1 MLTCLTV
8 SSPVALP
15 QSVLLLTHGDP
26 FGITERMHQPAA
38 RHGYPTVTHSIRS
51 EATHESARSADGART
66 ASSFVPVRSPTGF
79 KDSPVS
85 RAFEQPLLLG
95 LFLPIQAGGWSASTL
110 PRTTDWNF
118 DYNLALVQQAEA
130 FGFDLV
136 FALSQWLPK
145 GGYGGVFNGEALD
158 SFMSLAAM
166 TARTE
171 RIILVATSHVL
182 YGPWHP
188 LHFAKFTATLDHIS
202 NGRWGINVVTGHRA
216 IEHEMFGWHRIEHD
230 RRYELASE
238 FLDAVQQLWA
248 QPENFSFAPELSSWK
263 LDKAFVTPKPQY
275 GRPLLVNATGSDAG
289 IEFAARYSDVVFIT
303 SPAGSEIEAALA
315 ALPAHTARVKAA
327 ALAHRRTIRT
337 LINPMVICRETP
349 AEARAYHDA
358 IVAHGDEGSF
368 HRFESDAHAWRGG
381 AEQRNSAAA
390 RAVGGNI
397 SLIGSPQ
404 QIADY
409 IVRLH
414 RAGVDGVQL
423 SFFDFKP
430 DLEFFGERV
439 LPLLREAGLRY

>member
-1 MLTCLTV
+1 L
-8 SSPVALP
+8 
-15 QSVLLLTHGDP
+15 
-26 FGITERMHQPAA
+26 
-38 RHGYPTVTHSIRS
+38 
-51 EATHESARSADGART
+51 
-66 ASSFVPVRSPTGF
+66 
-79 KDSPVS
+79 
-85 RAFEQPLLLG
+85 EQPLLLG

-110 PRTTDWNF
+110 ARTTDWSF
-118 DYNLALVQQAEA
+118 DYNLALVQKAEA

-202 NGRWGINVVTGHRA
+202 KGRWGINVVTGHRA

-230 RRYELASE
+230 RRYELAAE

-263 LDKAFVTPKPQY
+263 LDNAFVTPKPRY

-289 IEFAARYSDVVFIT
+289 IDFAARYSDIVFIT
-303 SPAGSEIEAALA
+303 SPAGSEIEGALA
-315 ALPAHTARVKAA
+315 ALPAHTARVKAVA
-327 ALAHRRTIRT
+327 AKHGRKIRT
-337 LINPMVICRETP
+337 LINPMVICRETA

-368 HRFESDAHAWRGG
+368 HRFESDAHAWRGN
-381 AEQRNSAAA
+381 AEQRSQAAA

-397 SLIGSPQ
+397 SIVGSPQ

-414 RAGVDGVQL
+414 QAGLDGVQL
-423 SFFDFKP
+423 SFFDFQP
-430 DLEFFGERV
+430 DLDFFGERV

>member
-216 IEHEMFGWHRIEHD
+216 IEHEMFGWHRIEH
-230 RRYELASE
+230 
-238 FLDAVQQLWA
+238 

>member
-1 MLTCLTV
+1 MANT
-8 SSPVALP
+8 
-15 QSVLLLTHGDP
+15 P
-26 FGITERMHQPAA
+26 FVP
-38 RHGYPTVTHSIRS
+38 
-51 EATHESARSADGART
+51 ARSP
-66 ASSFVPVRSPTGF
+66 ASFA
-79 KDSPVS
+79 DSPVS
-85 RAFEQPLLLG
+85 RALEQPLLLG

-110 PRTTDWNF
+110 PRTTDWRF
-118 DYNLALVQQAEA
+118 DYNLALVEKAEA
-130 FGFDLV
+130 LGFDLV

-166 TARTE
+166 TARTQ

-188 LHFAKFTATLDHIS
+188 LHFAKFSATLDHIS
-202 NGRWGINVVTGHRA
+202 QGRWGINVVTGHRA

-230 RRYELASE
+230 HRYELADE
-238 FLDAVQQLWA
+238 FLQAVKQLWA
-248 QPENFSFAPELSSWK
+248 QPDNFSFAPELSSWK
-263 LDKAFVTPKPQY
+263 LDKAFVTPKPTY

-289 IEFAARYSDVVFIT
+289 IDFAARHSDIVFIT
-303 SPAGSEIEAALA
+303 SPAGSEVEAAIA

-327 ALAHRRTIRT
+327 ARKYGREIRT
-337 LINPMVICRETP
+337 LLNPMVICRETE
-349 AEARAYHDA
+349 AEALAYRDA

-368 HRFESDAHAWRGG
+368 HRFDSDAHAWRGN
-381 AEQRNSAAA
+381 AEQRNQAAS

-397 SLIGSPQ
+397 SMTGSPQ

-414 RAGVDGVQL
+414 QAGVDGVQL
-423 SFFDFKP
+423 SFFDFQP
-430 DLEFFGERV
+430 DLAFFGERV